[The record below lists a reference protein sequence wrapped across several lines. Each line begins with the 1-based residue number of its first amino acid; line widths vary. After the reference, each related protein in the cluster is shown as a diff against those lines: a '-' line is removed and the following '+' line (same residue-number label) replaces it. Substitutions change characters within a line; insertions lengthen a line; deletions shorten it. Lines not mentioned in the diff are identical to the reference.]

1 MPRYIPRFKR
11 AKQISKILP
20 EVLSEKNL
28 EIPRPELKAFFSKPE
43 LPVITSWT
51 KDKRTFA
58 YICDCFTS
66 TRLLSRRALEDAR
79 NGSTV
84 VFYAE
89 RIHEEII
96 IFSLLRLLFNELN
109 NPIDNDSTEKAFFDA
124 IPHLKSELSN
134 LDFRIGKPWLFF
146 DVWSS
151 MNELQDDLLDIINE
165 PISKNVCC
173 FISWIGDFDY
183 ASDKI
188 TMIEKAGFMY
198 IVDQLT
204 TFAKNNDCKMT
215 IGGFQGSMPIE
226 ILQLIWR
233 NS

>member
-28 EIPRPELKAFFSKPE
+28 EIPRPDLKAFFSRPE
-43 LPVITSWT
+43 LPVITSWI
-51 KDKRTFA
+51 KEERAFV

-66 TRLLSRRALEDAR
+66 TRLLSRRALEEAR

-89 RIHEEII
+89 EIYEETVS
-96 IFSLLRLLFNELN
+96 FSLLRLLFNELN
-109 NPIDNDSTEKAFFDA
+109 NPIDNDSAKKAFFDA
-124 IPHLKSELSN
+124 IPQLKNELSS
-134 LDFRIGKPWLFF
+134 LDFRIGETRLSF

-151 MNELQDDLLDIINE
+151 INELQDDLLGIINE
-165 PISKNVCC
+165 PSSKNVCC

-183 ASDKI
+183 TNGKR
-188 TMIEKAGFMY
+188 TMIENAGFMY
-198 IVDQLT
+198 IVEQLT

-215 IGGFQGSMPIE
+215 IGGFQGSMPDE
-226 ILQLIWR
+226 LLRLMWQ